1 MWSTVNIIK
10 NKTMKLKE
18 AIHNPNPLNLYTNRS
33 IKVLENYMKD
43 MIKVYEKINVK
54 RGELD
59 SKKILFEIK
68 EMERCIKILRKE
80 FYYED

>member
-1 MWSTVNIIK
+1 
-10 NKTMKLKE
+10 MKLKE

-33 IKVLENYMKD
+33 IKVLENYMQD

-59 SKKILFEIK
+59 SQKILFEIK

-80 FYYED
+80 FYYEE

>member
-1 MWSTVNIIK
+1 
-10 NKTMKLKE
+10 MKLKE

-59 SKKILFEIK
+59 SQKILFEIK

-80 FYYED
+80 FYYEG